1 MGDWEC
7 YYDSQRETPDW
18 EDSDSSQR
26 ESPDSEDSDSS
37 QGEVPD
43 WCYCGE
49 CEYMEAQ
56 AENIC
61 CRQHNRMLK
70 NMSDYDVDCITS
82 HPAFQTVVLDPF
94 VLETAY
100 YSYRMTK
107 YRRGKL
113 STGELTN
120 YRLFRYTAYRQPTRW
135 CWGMLGKNIRKEL
148 PACAITAIRNTFP
161 FGFSHL

>member
-1 MGDWEC
+1 MGDWS
-7 YYDSQRETPDW
+7 DSDCSQGETPEW
-18 EDSDSSQR
+18 EDSDCSHR
-26 ESPDSEDSDSS
+26 
-37 QGEVPD
+37 EVPD

-49 CEYMEAQ
+49 CEYMQAQ

-61 CRQHNRMLK
+61 CRQHDCMVK
-70 NMSDYDVDCITS
+70 NMSGYDVACITS

-113 STGELTN
+113 STGELKN
-120 YRLFRYTAYRQPTRW
+120 YRLYRYTAYRQLTRW
-135 CWGMLGKNIRKEL
+135 CWGMLGDDNRMDL
-148 PACAITAIRNTFP
+148 PACAISAIRNTFHT
-161 FGFSHL
+161 GYSRL